1 VVIFA
6 PIGMGLARQ
15 VLVAKLQEAWAGV
28 VYGPSLDGAFCAR
41 FADRAASLWP
51 CPKAESPCRPSA
63 SAAHCLSLM
72 ALASLALVPS
82 ACPSRA
88 ADPCND
94 KARAIEALHQG
105 DQYQAATLL
114 FAAARLG
121 CEREARALL
130 DRGAAVD
137 AKDREGATA
146 LGRAAQ
152 AGKIALAT
160 LLIER
165 GADVSARAI
174 DGSTPLFYAAEA
186 DRAALTRLLL
196 DRGAD
201 PNIPGRAG
209 LRPLAAAAYNGSE
222 ESVGLML
229 KRGADPNALDDDGK
243 SAMVYAAAR
252 GYAPIV
258 GLLIAAG
265 VDVNRRYGH
274 GLTALMWAAGYD
286 ASTGVDDVDA
296 TLKALID
303 HGAALDLKDDRGQ
316 TASDIARELG
326 HERAAKFLQQ

>member
-1 VVIFA
+1 MA
-6 PIGMGLARQ
+6 LARQ
-15 VLVAKLQEAWAGV
+15 VILAKLRGAWVGAAHGS
-28 VYGPSLDGAFCAR
+28 SLDGRPCAR
-41 FADRAASLWP
+41 STDRAASFWP
-51 CPKAESPCRPSA
+51 RLKGEPRRRRSA

-72 ALASLALVPS
+72 ALASLALIFA

-94 KARAIEALHQG
+94 KARAVEALHEG

-114 FAAARLG
+114 FVAARFG

-130 DRGAAVD
+130 DRGAPVD

-160 LLIER
+160 LMIDR
-165 GADVSARAI
+165 GANVNARAI

-186 DRAALTRLLL
+186 DRAAMTHLLL

-222 ESVGLML
+222 ESVELML
-229 KRGADPNALDDDGK
+229 KRGADPNALDDEGK
-243 SAMVYAAAR
+243 SAMVYAVAR

-286 ASTGVDDVDA
+286 ASTGVDDADA

-303 HGAALDLKDDRGQ
+303 HGAALDLKDDRGK
-316 TASDIARELG
+316 TAADIAHELG
-326 HERAAKFLQQ
+326 HERAAKYLQQ